1 MTRYV
6 KQLACRFHPEAV
18 LIEDYRAGDMI
29 CSACGLVVGDRMID
43 VGSEWR
49 TFSNDSDTKDMS
61 RVGGAANPLFNND
74 NLETMMSLGTG
85 AGAVDE
91 FGKQKY
97 SAGGSHKMS
106 SADNTLR
113 STFDVIRQM
122 AGRISLSNRIIHR
135 ACSIFK
141 HSHENKCVRGRS
153 QDVIVAAC
161 IYIACRQEGAQR
173 TIKEICA
180 ISTNASKKD
189 IGRCFTQIIKNLP
202 ISNQPTSVDVINLI
216 PRFCSQL
223 EFREEI
229 LIKKTAVHIAER
241 AKEICDIQSRAPDS
255 IAGASIYMACAAIGE
270 QKRMENIQTI
280 VGVTE
285 NTIRQIYKIMLPK
298 ASQLFPTDFQFKCL
312 PANLPSS

>member
-97 SAGGSHKMS
+97 TAGGSHKMS
-106 SADNTLR
+106 STDNTLR
-113 STFDVIRQM
+113 NTFDVIRQM

-135 ACSIFK
+135 ACFIFK

-161 IYIACRQEGAQR
+161 IYIACRQENAQR

-202 ISNQPTSVDVINLI
+202 VSNQPTSVDVINLI

-298 ASQLFPTDFQFKCL
+298 ASQLFPADFQFKCL

>member
-49 TFSNDSDTKDMS
+49 TFSNDSDTKDKS
-61 RVGGAANPLFNND
+61 RVGAAANPLFSND

-97 SAGGSHKMS
+97 TAGGSHKMS

-113 STFDVIRQM
+113 NTFDSIRQM

-135 ACSIFK
+135 ACFIFK

-298 ASQLFPTDFQFKCL
+298 ATQLFPADFQFKCL